1 MPGISEEIFEAA
13 HAYTETPGAN
23 IRFPFRNKHTDN
35 KTFPAQKPKRALFWH
50 PSFYNSRNR
59 IVLKLIRQ
67 TDFRGVDDI
76 LFHRI
81 AKRQRTEFSLGMKFP
96 VNIPQAV
103 TDAQ

>member
-35 KTFPAQKPKRALFWH
+35 KTFPAQKQERA
-50 PSFYNSRNR
+50 PNGARSFCNSRNG

-67 TDFRGVDDI
+67 TDLCGVDDV